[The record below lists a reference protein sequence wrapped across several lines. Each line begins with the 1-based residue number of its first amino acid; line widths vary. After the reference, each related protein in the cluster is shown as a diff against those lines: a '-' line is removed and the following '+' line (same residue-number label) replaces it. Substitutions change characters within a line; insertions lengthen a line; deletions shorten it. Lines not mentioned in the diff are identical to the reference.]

1 LPLNSPFAD
10 EDLVQKLS
18 LVELLE
24 NYLEKQQITLI
35 KLPKYLFLLFLKFQN
50 NGFFVERNKQS
61 VDYDQVF
68 ELKGRQ
74 YKLICSTTI
83 EGDGLEKIYESNVLH
98 NDRWF
103 EIQDLNVK
111 PSVEQSILQKAPY
124 ILLYKM
130 ID

>member
-1 LPLNSPFAD
+1 MPLNSPFAD

-35 KLPKYLFLLFLKFQN
+35 KLPKYLLLLFLKFQN
-50 NGFFVERNKQS
+50 NGFFVERNKQR
-61 VDYDQVF
+61 VDYNQVF

-103 EIQDLNVK
+103 EIQDLSVK